1 MTDKDAKQVIDNM
14 KAELNEAGYSESV
27 SGHWLWRGGN
37 FGAYSANFPS
47 IDSAYRHW
55 EEGKRYAELEAHNRR
70 LLDVAREQQKRLE
83 AHEAFVKRVSEHKV
97 LDIFS
102 AEYADSWDTIAVA
115 DHVFFVDFV
124 EEAKKLTGEE

>member
-70 LLDVAREQQKRLE
+70 LLDAAREQQKTVEALE
-83 AHEAFVKRVSEHKV
+83 ALANEVAKVHLISGSSLGKNFDFLHKRMKELKQK
-97 LDIFS
+97 
-102 AEYADSWDTIAVA
+102 
-115 DHVFFVDFV
+115 
-124 EEAKKLTGEE
+124 AKKLIGEE